1 MIIFLLC
8 FIITKGV
15 SHILCSLHETSIFLI
30 TQETKLT
37 LVRKELKKTIMKDT
51 AFGV

>member
-8 FIITKGV
+8 FVITKGV
-15 SHILCSLHETSIFLI
+15 FHILCSLHETSIFLI
-30 TQETKLT
+30 IQQQKINTCSK
-37 LVRKELKKTIMKDT
+37 RIKETIMKDT